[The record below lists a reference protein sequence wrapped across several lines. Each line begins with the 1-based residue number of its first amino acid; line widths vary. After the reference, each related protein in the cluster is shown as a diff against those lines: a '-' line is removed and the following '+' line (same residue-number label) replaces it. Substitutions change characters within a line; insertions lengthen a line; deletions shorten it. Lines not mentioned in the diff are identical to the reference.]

1 MHISVA
7 RLLANRA
14 HKARMFSGKFLAAL
28 PLISKAWLGIA
39 ALLVAVRIS
48 AASGPISLWHCLLL
62 ILALAMPTVAL
73 LAVLN
78 HYPPGGMANQ
88 PALRLA
94 RLGRWRQVES
104 LDCLGFE
111 KYGAGGLLTM
121 LLAGLLINVP
131 VRALEF
137 MAAMPAPKLHA
148 PAWYLSLHGMMLADL
163 AIFSTCYAVLVAL
176 AIRNVPLFPRLLMA
190 VWLLDIAAQ
199 LAIGGL
205 MATVPNLPQGVE
217 NGLATL
223 LAGNMQK
230 VGISMALWTPY
241 LIMSRRVNLTYRH
254 RIPEP
259 HRPYRAAS

>member
-1 MHISVA
+1 MHITIA

-14 HKARMFSGKFLAAL
+14 SNAKLFSGKFLAAL
-28 PLISKAWLGIA
+28 PQISKAWLGIA
-39 ALLVAVRIS
+39 ALLVTARML
-48 AASGPISLWHCLLL
+48 AAPGPISLWHCLLL
-62 ILALAMPTVAL
+62 ILALAMPALAL

-94 RLGRWRQVES
+94 RLGRWRQVEP
-104 LDCLGFE
+104 LQCPMFE
-111 KYGAGGLLTM
+111 KFGAGGLLTM
-121 LLAGLLINVP
+121 LLAGLLLNVP

-148 PAWYLSLHGMMLADL
+148 PAWYLSLHGLMLADL
-163 AIFSTCYAVLVAL
+163 AILSTCYAALVGL

-199 LAIGGL
+199 FAIGGL
-205 MATVPNLPQGVE
+205 MATVPNLPKGVE
-217 NGLATL
+217 TGLAAL

-241 LIMSRRVNLTYRH
+241 LIMSHRVNLTYRH
-254 RIPEP
+254 RVPA
-259 HRPYRAAS
+259 RAMTRGN